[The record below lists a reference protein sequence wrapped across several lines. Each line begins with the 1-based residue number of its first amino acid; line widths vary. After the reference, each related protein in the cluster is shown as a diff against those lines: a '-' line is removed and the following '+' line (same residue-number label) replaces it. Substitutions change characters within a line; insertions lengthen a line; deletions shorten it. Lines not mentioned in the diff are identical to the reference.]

1 MKKPEEDFLQKSF
14 EELIPA
20 RRNLQ
25 WFTLRIDRNFNIIK
39 DHLEKDEIYT
49 IEEAL
54 VLQVGEEQSN
64 HQLNN
69 EQKILKFD
77 QIWILSWS

>member
-1 MKKPEEDFLQKSF
+1 
-14 EELIPA
+14 
-20 RRNLQ
+20 
-25 WFTLRIDRNFNIIK
+25 LRIDRNFNIIK

-77 QIWILSWS
+77 QI